1 MNQPLN
7 YIVDGTRYYYDLD
20 QSSWYIHGQ
29 DDQPIYLNP
38 VSKNELLVNLRDY

>member
-7 YIVDGTRYYYDLD
+7 YSVDGTRYYYDLG
-20 QSSWYIHGQ
+20 QSSWYTLDQ

-38 VSKNELLVNLRDY
+38 VSKTELLVNLRDY